1 MGKDIVAIF
10 NMFLDPAAAVE
21 RIDSKW
27 IWVLPLGLLGIVS
40 ACVAWAMGPLT
51 TRIMLRNPPDGVSR
65 EQLQQSVAMMEKFS
79 GIGIAITPVIV
90 VIVTLVLA
98 ALLLVACKVMDLDTK
113 FSQLFNL
120 VSMASIIKVVGA
132 IAAFAVIKLKGD
144 DIQTMQDLSPSFGL
158 DLFLPDGVN
167 KALFAAV
174 NYFSV
179 FQVWFLIAVAIG
191 LAAFARTSKGKAF
204 IAITPLWL
212 FALLFAVVGAMF
224 RG

>member
-1 MGKDIVAIF
+1 MGKDIFAIF
-10 NMFLDPAAAVE
+10 NMFLDPAGAIE

-27 IWVLPLGLLGIVS
+27 IWVLPLGLLGAAS
-40 ACVAWAMGPLT
+40 ACIAWMMVPLT
-51 TRIMLRNPPDGVSR
+51 TQIMLRNPPDGMSR
-65 EQLQQSVAMMEKFS
+65 EQLRQSIAMMEKFS
-79 GIGIAITPVIV
+79 GIGIGIAPVMV
-90 VIVTLVLA
+90 VLMTLVGA
-98 ALLLVACKVMDLDTK
+98 ALLLVACKVMDINAK

-167 KALFAAV
+167 KALFAAL

-179 FQVWFLIAVAIG
+179 FQVWFLIAVAFG
-191 LAAFARTSKGKAF
+191 LAAFARTGKGKAF
-204 IAITPLWL
+204 AAITPLWL
-212 FALLFAVVGAMF
+212 FALFFAVVGAMF